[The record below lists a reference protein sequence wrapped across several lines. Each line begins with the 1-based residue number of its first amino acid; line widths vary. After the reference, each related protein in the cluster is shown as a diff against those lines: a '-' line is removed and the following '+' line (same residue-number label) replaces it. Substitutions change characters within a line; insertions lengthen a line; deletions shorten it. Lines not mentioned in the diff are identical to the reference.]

1 MKKATIISR
10 ILLGFIYLVFGLDYF
25 FRFIP
30 YQPNHTGRVAAFKAG
45 LIGVGYFYPMIKSIQ
60 IAGGISMLINRY
72 APFFAVVLFPISL
85 NVFLY
90 HTILVPSGW
99 LMGVLL
105 IVPNLFLGYAYR
117 KYYKGMFVR
126 RPNLWHWDIAYTIGR
141 KKSAI
146 PCFTWISCE
155 GVKYPSLKVDA
166 VFEIFHIRAGFW
178 TITFASFLKFP

>member
-1 MKKATIISR
+1 MKKATNIYR

-25 FRFIP
+25 LHFIP
-30 YQPNHTGRVAAFKAG
+30 YEPHHTGRVAAFKAG

-60 IAGGISMLINRY
+60 IVGGIALLIDQY

-105 IVPNLFLGYAYR
+105 ILPNLFLGYAYR
-117 KYYKGMFVR
+117 KYYSGMF
-126 RPNLWHWDIAYTIGR
+126 IR
-141 KKSAI
+141 K
-146 PCFTWISCE
+146 
-155 GVKYPSLKVDA
+155 PSL
-166 VFEIFHIRAGFW
+166 
-178 TITFASFLKFP
+178 